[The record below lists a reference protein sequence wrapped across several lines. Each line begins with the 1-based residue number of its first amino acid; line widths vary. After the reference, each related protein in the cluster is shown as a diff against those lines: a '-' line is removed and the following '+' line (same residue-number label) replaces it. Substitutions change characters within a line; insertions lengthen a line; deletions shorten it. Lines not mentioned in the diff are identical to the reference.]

1 MTARGWLILGSLLA
15 GLAVALGALGAH
27 GLENRLKRPGMSVE
41 ELESGDKKL
50 HNFEVG
56 VRYQMYHALALLAL
70 GILMSRSAG
79 TPSGLFQATGFAFLL
94 GIVLFSGMLYG
105 WVFTESKALVML
117 VPIGGVSFIVGWV
130 LLATALWRAPL

>member
-1 MTARGWLILGSLLA
+1 VTAHGWLICGSLLA

-27 GLENRLKRPGMSVE
+27 GLEGRLKQPGMSVE
-41 ELESGDKKL
+41 ELANGDKKL

-56 VRYQMYHALALLAL
+56 VRYQMYHALALFVL
-70 GILMSRSAG
+70 GLVASRSANSS
-79 TPSGLFQATGFAFLL
+79 SGLLQAAGFAFLL

-130 LLATALWRAPL
+130 LLALAVWRGAA

>member
-1 MTARGWLILGSLLA
+1 MTPRGWFVCGSILA

-27 GLENRLKRPGMSVE
+27 GLERRFKQPGMSVE
-41 ELESGDKKL
+41 ELSAGEKKL

-56 VRYQMYHALALLAL
+56 VRYQMYHALALVLLGLYAARGGSPGAL
-70 GILMSRSAG
+70 GQAAG
-79 TPSGLFQATGFAFLL
+79 CAFLL
-94 GIVLFSGMLYG
+94 GIILFSGMLYG

-130 LLATALWRAPL
+130 LLALAAWRGAA